1 MTRTIRV
8 LLLSALM
15 LQGAGW
21 VLYHY
26 GSQQNTWERGRLA
39 RSQENTWERGRLARS
54 QENLEVLKKDETLWD
69 QEPGDKW
76 LYVGGLMMLI
86 SGALAA
92 AAVRVWKG
100 GRRAH
105 VISHLNVA
113 RDRQDS
119 RLPEITH

>member
-1 MTRTIRV
+1 MTKTIRA
-8 LLLSALM
+8 LISSALM
-15 LQGAGW
+15 LLGAGW

-39 RSQENTWERGRLARS
+39 RSQ
-54 QENLEVLKKDETLWD
+54 QNLQVPQKDETLWD

-92 AAVRVWKG
+92 AAVRVWSC
-100 GRRAH
+100 GRRAE
-105 VISHLNVA
+105 VISQLNVG

-119 RLPEITH
+119 QLPGITH

>member
-8 LLLSALM
+8 LLLSALI
-15 LQGAGW
+15 LLGAGW

-39 RSQENTWERGRLARS
+39 RSQ
-54 QENLEVLKKDETLWD
+54 QNLEAPQKDEPLWD

-76 LYVGGLMMLI
+76 LFLGGLMMLI
-86 SGALAA
+86 SGALVA
-92 AAVRVWKG
+92 AAVRVWSG
-100 GRRAH
+100 GRRAER
-105 VISHLNVA
+105 ISQLNVG

-119 RLPEITH
+119 PLPGITH

>member
-39 RSQENTWERGRLARS
+39 RSQENM
-54 QENLEVLKKDETLWD
+54 EVLKKDETLWD